1 MSVLL
6 LRDKSNCCKVRDP
19 KRPSPREFCTDVDKD
34 PEAVCHVIV
43 LTCELCCILAVQS
56 GAFHSCPLL
65 LTLGS
70 LEKLFH

>member
-6 LRDKSNCCKVRDP
+6 LRDNQLLRDP
-19 KRPSPREFCTDVDKD
+19 KPRPSPREFCTDVDKD

-43 LTCELCCILAVQS
+43 LTCELCSILAVQS